1 MIVVAIV
8 FYSLIVNIVEQIYE
22 EFVNYGLRIMNY
34 LVFLRIVYKMKGFR
48 TGKNLCRN
56 VMLLLLLLLLLLTS
70 SRLLTLGI
78 AQTRLALRS
87 LNRSLA
93 FVA

>member
-1 MIVVAIV
+1 
-8 FYSLIVNIVEQIYE
+8 
-22 EFVNYGLRIMNY
+22 MNY
-34 LVFLRIVYKMKGFR
+34 LIFLRIVYKMKGFR

-56 VMLLLLLLLLLLTS
+56 GVVNFFDIVSRLGNNQARLVVSLTANDVAFVAFVAFVDLRSRLLLLGKVQTS
-70 SRLLTLGI
+70 LTL
-78 AQTRLALRS
+78 LS